1 MKIRMSQ
8 INHNNAIFL
17 SIIIVTIAS
26 IFNFA
31 GRLSSIYSTQI
42 DSTQVESFTVRYQL
56 DENFVDS
63 TLFDINST
71 SLSANDSALIMIF
84 ISLSKIN
91 DLELVKINTTMEQQE
106 QELNK
111 ELKFW
116 KNINEEWM
124 EKFKNGK

>member
-1 MKIRMSQ
+1 
-8 INHNNAIFL
+8 
-17 SIIIVTIAS
+17 
-26 IFNFA
+26 
-31 GRLSSIYSTQI
+31 
-42 DSTQVESFTVRYQL
+42 
-56 DENFVDS
+56 
-63 TLFDINST
+63 
-71 SLSANDSALIMIF
+71 MIF
-84 ISLSKIN
+84 ISLSKNN